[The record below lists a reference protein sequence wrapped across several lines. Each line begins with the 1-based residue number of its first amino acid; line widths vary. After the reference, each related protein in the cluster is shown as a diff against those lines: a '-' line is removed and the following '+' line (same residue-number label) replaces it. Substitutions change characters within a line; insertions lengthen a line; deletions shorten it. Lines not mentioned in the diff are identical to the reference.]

1 MTAYLIRRMLQMVIV
16 LIISSI
22 TIYMLL
28 NLAPGG
34 PFDQLRTM
42 SDRKSRVSEEQID
55 KMEALLGL
63 NKPIQMRYIAWLLGD
78 DWMGSI
84 NPEWEGDTRGV
95 LRGDFGDS
103 FRQKRPVMDMIKDR
117 IPKTIALTA
126 ISALLAMIVAIPV
139 GIYSAV
145 RQYSRVDYVLTF
157 FTFMG
162 VAIPSFWF
170 GLMSIIIFAQLF
182 QSWGLPALPS
192 GGWESLRT
200 PREGTVLGVLGA
212 EPGSFLDVGVH
223 LILPIVVLSLLQMA
237 GWTRYMRTSML
248 EVLQQDYVR
257 TARAKGLAE
266 RFVVGKHAL
275 RNALIPLV
283 TIVTYELPFIFGGTI
298 LIEQVFGIPGM
309 GLLYIDALN
318 GFDFPVT
325 QAYLLITAVLTVIA
339 TLLSDVLYTVVD
351 PRIRLH

>member
-1 MTAYLIRRMLQMVIV
+1 MTAYLIRRVLQMLVV
-16 LIISSI
+16 LVLSSI
-22 TIYMLL
+22 TIYALL
-28 NLAPGG
+28 NFAPGG
-34 PFDQLRTM
+34 PFDALRTM
-42 SDRKSRVSEEQID
+42 SDRKSRVSEQQID
-55 KMEALLGL
+55 RMEALLGL
-63 NKPIQMRYIAWLLGD
+63 NKPIQMRYIGWLIGD
-78 DWMGSI
+78 DWMGSL

-103 FRQKRPVMDMIKDR
+103 FQKKRPVIDMMKAR
-117 IPKTIALTA
+117 IGKTVALTA
-126 ISALLAMIVAIPV
+126 LSALLAMVVAIPI

-145 RQYSRVDYVLTF
+145 KQYSRTDYVMTF

-170 GLMSIIIFAQLF
+170 GLMSIIVFAQLF
-182 QSWGLPALPS
+182 QSWGLPSLPS
-192 GGWESLRT
+192 GGWASLRT
-200 PREGTVLGVLGA
+200 PREGTLLGVLGA
-212 EPGSFLDVGVH
+212 EPGSFLDISIH
-223 LILPIVVLSLLQMA
+223 LLLPIGVLSLLQMA
-237 GWTRYMRTSML
+237 GWARYMRTSML

-266 RFVVGKHAL
+266 RFVVAKHAL

-318 GFDFPVT
+318 SFDFPVT

-339 TLLSDVLYTVVD
+339 TLLSDILYTVVD
-351 PRIRLH
+351 PRIRLN